1 VRVSISNAE
10 PAPAAPSDPGPLY
23 AIGDVHGH
31 AAALVAALAAV
42 GLTDTDGHWT
52 GGTARLW
59 FLGDLT
65 DRGPDGIGVI
75 ELIQRLDTEAAAAGG
90 QVDTLL
96 GNHEILLLGSR
107 RFGDEEIELPVGNR
121 TFAAMWR
128 LNGGQDSDLALLT
141 DEQADW
147 LRARRAMV
155 LVDDHLLAHSD
166 TVAYL
171 DYGGTV
177 EEINDGLHAEL
188 ASDDPGRWWECFRQ
202 LTRRHDFRGEEG
214 PDRAAELLDQLGGRM
229 LVHGHSPIPEHLGI
243 DPGEVQEPHRYA
255 GGRVVCLDGG
265 LFAGGPCLI
274 ARLPLPEPTTP
285 AQPEPAED
293 EDDDTDAPAADAP
306 AADAPE
312 VGTAAADAPAPE
324 APVEGA
330 RAEDGPADGDAA
342 GEPTPE
348 PA

>member
-1 VRVSISNAE
+1 VRVSISHAG
-10 PAPAAPSDPGPLY
+10 PAPAAPSDPPPLY

-31 AAALVAALAAV
+31 AASLVEALAEA

-90 QVDTLL
+90 AVDTLL
-96 GNHEILLLGSR
+96 GNHEILLLGSK
-107 RFGDEEIELPVGNR
+107 RFGDEPIELPVGSR
-121 TFAAMWR
+121 SFAAMWR
-128 LNGGQDSDLALLT
+128 LNGGQDSDLELLT

-147 LRARRAMV
+147 LRDRRAMV

-166 TVAYL
+166 TLAYL

-177 EEINDGLHAEL
+177 EEVNAGLHAEL
-188 ASDDPGRWWECFRQ
+188 ESDDAGRWWECFRQ
-202 LTRRHDFRGEEG
+202 LTRRHDFRGEDG
-214 PDRAAELLDQLGGRM
+214 PERAAELLERLGGTM

-243 DPGEVQEPHRYA
+243 DPGDVHEPYRYA
-255 GGRVVCLDGG
+255 GGKVVSLDGG

-274 ARLPLPEPTTP
+274 ARLPLPEPTS
-285 AQPEPAED
+285 EPAGE
-293 EDDDTDAPAADAP
+293 EE
-306 AADAPE
+306 PE
-312 VGTAAADAPAPE
+312 EEHA
-324 APVEGA
+324 EG
-330 RAEDGPADGDAA
+330 E
-342 GEPTPE
+342 ESTPE

>member
-1 VRVSISNAE
+1 MSISHAE
-10 PAPAAPSDPGPLY
+10 PPAAPSDPDPLY

-31 AAALVAALAAV
+31 ATPLVAALAAA
-42 GLTDTDGHWT
+42 GLTDEDGHWT

-107 RFGDEEIELPVGNR
+107 RFGDDPIELPVGNR
-121 TFAAMWR
+121 SFAAMWR

-141 DEQADW
+141 DEQAEW
-147 LRARRAMV
+147 LRNRPAMV
-155 LVDDHLLAHSD
+155 LADDHLMAHSD
-166 TVAYL
+166 TLAYL

-188 ASDDPGRWWECFRQ
+188 ASDEVSRWWECFRQ
-202 LTRRHDFRGEEG
+202 LTRRHDFRGEDG
-214 PDRAAELLDQLGGRM
+214 PERATELLDKLGGQM

-243 DPGEVQEPHRYA
+243 DPGDVREPYRYA
-255 GGRVVCLDGG
+255 GGKVVSLDGG

-285 AQPEPAED
+285 AEPEPPED
-293 EDDDTDAPAADAP
+293 EADDLDAQA
-306 AADAPE
+306 E
-312 VGTAAADAPAPE
+312 VSAGAGAE
-324 APVEGA
+324 AEPPVELDPEPTEPANGA
-330 RAEDGPADGDAA
+330 
-342 GEPTPE
+342 TPE